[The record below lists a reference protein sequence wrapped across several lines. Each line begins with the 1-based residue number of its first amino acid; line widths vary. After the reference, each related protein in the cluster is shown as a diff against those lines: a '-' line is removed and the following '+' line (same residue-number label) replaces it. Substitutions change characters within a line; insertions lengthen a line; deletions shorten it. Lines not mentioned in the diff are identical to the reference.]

1 LTSTSPVSTGLRPR
15 RSAAWSITF
24 RFFYRIIRLLAP
36 LVRSAVANGLPGVNG
51 IVEIRSVGRRSGRP
65 RWTLLTLLSHDG
77 AWYIGHPNGI
87 ADWIRNAEAAGW
99 VDVEPAGA
107 HGARHAVRRVSDGP
121 ERDAVIRATVR
132 QQPFPANL
140 LYRAALRHIAAV
152 GVYDRLVPIDGSA
165 TVGSAVA
172 GGPAVTL
179 DASPGPPAKEGDR

>member
-1 LTSTSPVSTGLRPR
+1 MTSESPDSTGLRPR

-51 IVEIRSVGRRSGRP
+51 IVEIRFVGRRTGRP
-65 RWTLLTLLSHDG
+65 RRTLVTLLNHDG
-77 AWYIGHPNGI
+77 AWYIGHPNG
-87 ADWIRNAEAAGW
+87 AAQWIRSAEAAGW
-99 VDVEPAGA
+99 VEVEPAGA
-107 HGARHAVRRVSDGP
+107 RGARHAIQRLPDGP

-152 GVYDRLVPIDGSA
+152 GVYDRLDPIDASA
-165 TVGSAVA
+165 TGETAAA
-172 GGPAVTL
+172 GDPAPM
-179 DASPGPPAKEGDR
+179 SPPKEGDR